1 MLKEEFIEK
10 IDCNNRKALSIVNL
24 AISPLEEG
32 EQIDVITILE
42 SIKDYLKSNDVIF
55 AENM

>member
-1 MLKEEFIEK
+1 MFEKETIEK
-10 IDCNNRKALSIVNL
+10 IDDNNRKALNIVSL

-32 EQIDVITILE
+32 EQIDVVTILE
-42 SIKDYLKSNDVIF
+42 SIRDYLKSNDVIF

>member
-10 IDCNNRKALSIVNL
+10 IDCNNRKALNIVNL